1 MQCCNACACTSQ
13 LSYYKLTGCATASRS
28 GVARIGTEVARAQE
42 LHAGEGSAKRCVV
55 SLSPREARKKKF
67 SLHYSDARMGSHG
80 TFVVSWLTWRRTE
93 LALFVLTLLHGTW
106 HCTVDKI

>member
-1 MQCCNACACTSQ
+1 VISLGKGQC
-13 LSYYKLTGCATASRS
+13 LSEAEEEPRVEPEALPRCS
-28 GVARIGTEVARAQE
+28 GVARILKLPGHRNCTLAKAVQRGASVSESARS
-42 LHAGEGSAKRCVV
+42 AG
-55 SLSPREARKKKF
+55 KKKF
-67 SLHYSDARMGSHG
+67 SLHFSDTRMGSHG